1 MDNSCNCGHN
11 RKQHDFNYGPDHG
24 SCTKCNCPG
33 FTPEADTDA
42 EDVKFEDEVS
52 TDEFPT
58 DDEGD

>member
-1 MDNSCNCGHN
+1 MCD
-11 RKQHDFNYGPDHG
+11 YE
-24 SCTKCNCPG
+24 
-33 FTPEADTDA
+33 TPIGEDIDSGTEAADA